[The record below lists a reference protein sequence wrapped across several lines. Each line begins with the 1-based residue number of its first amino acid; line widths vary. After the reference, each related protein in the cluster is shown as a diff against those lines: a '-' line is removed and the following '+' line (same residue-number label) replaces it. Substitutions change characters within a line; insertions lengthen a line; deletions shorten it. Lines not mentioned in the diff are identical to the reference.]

1 MGTIAKKLCAIGVV
15 VLALS
20 AAGRAEFQVN
30 SYVQHNQT
38 HAVVA
43 MNDAADFVVVWRSHI
58 ADSRGGGVYG
68 RRFSAD
74 GAPSGEEFKINLS
87 EMDVGSWH
95 PAVAMSPS
103 GSFVVAW
110 AAARGDGSHIVAR
123 MFDAQGAALTGELQV
138 GIAPNAV
145 ESAPSIAM
153 SSTGTFVIVWTSW
166 YEDEH
171 LGKSYV
177 SGCICGPDGSPMTDT
192 FLVDD
197 QPQGCWPDVAADDLG
212 GIVITWIRMGDVYN
226 RPYGEYVMFRRYRWD
241 GTAAGTAVQ
250 VTDNLNSR
258 WYGPSV
264 AAAPDGSFVLT
275 WAVGPFPYDVYA
287 QPFDSAAM
295 PITAPC
301 VVNTCVQGNQGRPRI
316 ATAAGQEYVI
326 VWDSDSLDGTGCC
339 VRAQFCTPSG
349 ELVGDELALTASGMG
364 RQWYPDAAMAADG
377 RYVVV
382 WISDCKDGSGY
393 GVCAEIGPQ

>member
-58 ADSRGGGVYG
+58 ADGRGGGVYG

-74 GAPSGEEFKINLS
+74 GAPSGGEFKINLS

-123 MFDAQGAALTGELQV
+123 MFDAQGVALTGELQV

-153 SSTGTFVIVWTSW
+153 SSTGAFVIVWTSW

-177 SGCICGPDGSPMTDT
+177 FGCICGPDGSPMTDT

-197 QPQGCWPDVAADDLG
+197 QPQGCWPDVAADDSG

-264 AAAPDGSFVLT
+264 AAAPTAVSF
-275 WAVGPFPYDVYA
+275 
-287 QPFDSAAM
+287 
-295 PITAPC
+295 
-301 VVNTCVQGNQGRPRI
+301 
-316 ATAAGQEYVI
+316 
-326 VWDSDSLDGTGCC
+326 
-339 VRAQFCTPSG
+339 
-349 ELVGDELALTASGMG
+349 
-364 RQWYPDAAMAADG
+364 
-377 RYVVV
+377 
-382 WISDCKDGSGY
+382 
-393 GVCAEIGPQ
+393 